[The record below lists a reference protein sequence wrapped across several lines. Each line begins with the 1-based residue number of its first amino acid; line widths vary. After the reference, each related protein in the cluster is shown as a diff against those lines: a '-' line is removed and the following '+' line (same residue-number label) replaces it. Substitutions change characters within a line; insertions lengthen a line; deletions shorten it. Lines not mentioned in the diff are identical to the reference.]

1 MNHIEVSPIVVRILK
16 NTLAELK
23 DDRQFFI
30 CNSLTSPR
38 NLISFGKEDTERVRL
53 FIMAAIEERPTECTS
68 IGGTLFGWIMANYKP
83 FDDINYTL
91 ARGISHE
98 ARKAWVSKLLYLIE
112 EKKAITLFTDGAW
125 MTKTGLYE
133 ANGNLVF

>member
-1 MNHIEVSPIVVRILK
+1 MNYIEVSPIVVRILK
-16 NTLAELK
+16 NTLAELQ

-30 CNSLTSPR
+30 CNSLTSPQ
-38 NLISFGKEDTERVRL
+38 NLIRFGKEDTERVRL
-53 FIMAAIEERPTECTS
+53 FIMTAIEERPTECTS
-68 IGGTLFGWIMANYKP
+68 IGGTLFGWIMENYKP
-83 FDDINYTL
+83 FNDIDYTL
-91 ARGISHE
+91 ARRISHD
-98 ARKAWVSKLLYLIE
+98 ARMAWIAKLLYLIE